1 MGSTGLADLSIAHPS
16 GGQRIV
22 EGMRHLQVG
31 LRTMFVFLLELDGN
45 WFSGLG
51 ERGFRGGREAVAG
64 LRGSSGGLIT
74 DGLGLDR
81 GVASLPTC

>member
-31 LRTMFVFLLELDGN
+31 LRTMFVFLLELVMAI
-45 WFSGLG
+45 
-51 ERGFRGGREAVAG
+51 GFRGGREAVAG

-74 DGLGLDR
+74 DGLGLGRR